1 MFGPTLLLSDIN
13 LRINDLGEYKMVVV
27 NQTKNTSELVE
38 KIGRNGQRVLIVVMM
53 KLTRLFLIS

>member
-27 NQTKNTSELVE
+27 NQTKNTSELAE
-38 KIGRNGQRVLIVVMM
+38 KTGRNGQGVSIVVMM